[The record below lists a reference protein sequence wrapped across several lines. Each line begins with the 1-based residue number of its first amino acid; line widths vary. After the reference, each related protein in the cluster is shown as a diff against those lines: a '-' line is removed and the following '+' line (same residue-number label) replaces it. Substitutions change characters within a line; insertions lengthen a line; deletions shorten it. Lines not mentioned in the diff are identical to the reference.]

1 MSLITLD
8 ELVRG
13 ACIGLFGGLAGVC
26 TVALP
31 GSPWWLVPAAAAVG
45 GSAFTVPEV
54 RAELVKALPLV
65 AQARAALPPALRPML
80 PSAAPSAAPT
90 RPARGHTPAGTEPLR
105 PRQWLQMV
113 NNEPDRA
120 PHTMV
125 IGPSGAG
132 KTTFTAAMLG
142 RRTGDTLVLSPK
154 VNAGNWRGAEVV
166 TLDDDGQ
173 YTPIAAALD
182 ALEEE
187 KRGRIRALRQ
197 GRTAPLRP
205 LTVVL
210 DETPE
215 LLRFVPD
222 TGPFM
227 VSMSS
232 IGRELGIRLVVIST
246 RHHALNVKG
255 WKASENNF
263 VRVTLD
269 RDRNATL
276 DDGMGVQ
283 PLDLGHVQR
292 GAERAQLR
300 PWRVAEGT
308 TTPATTLATTAS
320 YDLLAA
326 LLDAPASTASSASGR
341 QDARRAA
348 HARRAGLRRG
358 EHHER
363 QRQRERVCGP
373 LSVGPC

>member
-80 PSAAPSAAPT
+80 PSAAPSAALT
-90 RPARGHTPAGTEPLR
+90 RPARGHAPAGTEPLR

-283 PLDLGHVQR
+283 PLDLGHVQQ

-300 PWRVAEGT
+300 PWRVAEGA